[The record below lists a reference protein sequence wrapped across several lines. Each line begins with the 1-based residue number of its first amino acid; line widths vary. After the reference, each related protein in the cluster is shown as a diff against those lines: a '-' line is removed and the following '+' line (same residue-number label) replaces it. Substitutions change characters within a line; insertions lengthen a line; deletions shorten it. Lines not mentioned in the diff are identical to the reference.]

1 MDYLAAML
9 RAIADHCGLKPLRQ
23 VALLPGVRAAYRL
36 TVRYHDR
43 RAHDS
48 AATLRVARAGGPQL
62 EVVYRAL
69 FDHKPVQI
77 SIEAARVQAFEDA
90 LIAARFDHLRDAPN
104 LPPHGADLWL
114 LERAAGGFYHSVL
127 LAPELTGG
135 QHARIVHIV
144 ASHLPE
150 ALREIRP

>member
-1 MDYLAAML
+1 MDYLAATL
-9 RAIADHCGLKPLRQ
+9 RAIADQCGLKPLKQ

-48 AATLRVARAGGPQL
+48 VATLRLVRVGGPQL

-69 FDHKPVQI
+69 FDHKPVHFA
-77 SIEAARVQAFEDA
+77 IETTRVQAFEDA
-90 LIAARFDHLRDAPN
+90 LITAHFDHLRDAQN

-135 QHARIVHIV
+135 GHARVVYIV

-150 ALREIRP
+150 ALREVQP